1 MTASNTGRHPPAPR
15 RGPGITRVLGRLSQV
30 LVASV
35 VLVGLVA
42 ALPWALWHY
51 IGWPLPDHLLTGPEV
66 QAVLLGPLTTL
77 LLLDLLA
84 CLCWITWGA
93 FVIDV
98 VRCVVA
104 AVRGLRWPQLD
115 TRGPVHAVAAILVG
129 VIMVALLGNRSPSA
143 TTAGTT
149 EATSGHGEVVAT
161 ATAASPP
168 AVLGG
173 PIRLVDTVRP
183 AEAAGEDAD
192 SVVVRAPHN
201 GTHDSLSRIA
211 ARTLGAAGRWPEIFA
226 LNRGKPQPHGGRF
239 TNPNLIFPGQ
249 RLTLPTSASPPP
261 RPTTGADR
269 HAISPTAPVLPPP
282 QPAPSPSAIPA
293 SPPRPG
299 PPPTAPRAT
308 AVPAVVPAVVPA
320 PRTGVTPGS
329 GPGIG
334 WEPGGFVGLGLAAA
348 ISTTLVAARRRSRR
362 RYRPDS
368 GRRDDLPVA
377 PVVYQLRLA
386 HLRAEHADD
395 CAPDDLDDGERNR
408 CDAAPALVIGD
419 TPDAHTPVD
428 RAEGRRVTPG
438 LGMRDGREIALD
450 LAVAHGLGLVGAGA
464 CAAARALLLTLLTQ
478 PPVPAAAQV
487 LITVED
493 LALVLGPEQAHHQCP
508 AAVRVVADLDAALDE
523 LEAEMLRRVR
533 ENNSAAGAAWP
544 VLALV
549 ARPPEENTQ
558 RLQAVLDN
566 GAPFGLVGVLLGQW
580 RPGLS
585 AYIRDD
591 GTVSS
596 ASPGPGQALVGTRMF
611 RLPEAETA
619 QLLTLLRQ
627 AEPDTPDA
635 APPASD
641 PAAPLAPVVR
651 HREGSPC
658 ASAQSPARSAPLL
671 ALDARDGSN
680 DVMET
685 ALEVTVIPHAE
696 HEGVSPGPPPALR
709 PRAASEPPPRQ
720 VDAEGRQSHHG
731 HDGQRAEQSAA
742 AVRCCSVATA
752 DRSDASLA
760 PITLTVL
767 GRLQVH
773 WTPDPTSATGEGGAG
788 VDGAVREIAAVFPP
802 RQRELLVF
810 LALHPDGVHRDVLVA
825 GLWQGNAPQ
834 RPTNALNT
842 ALSRLRRS
850 VTQATGGAIS
860 DLIVI
865 GDNRYHLD
873 PCLVAVDYWRLRDAV
888 TARRAAG
895 SDRER
900 LAAYQQIVDC
910 YRGCLAEGLDTEWI
924 DAPREATRRD
934 ALDAVAALARALVD
948 ADPQKTL
955 DLLETARVFD
965 PHNELLYRDIMRL
978 QQRLGHLD
986 AIPRTLTLLITRL
999 AEIDETPTP
1008 QALALAAGLQQR
1020 HDTEHADP
1028 RAPGPARTPG

>member
-1 MTASNTGRHPPAPR
+1 
-15 RGPGITRVLGRLSQV
+15 VLGRLVVGAAHLVGRLSQA

-51 IGWPLPDHLLTGPEV
+51 IGWPLPDHLPTGPQV
-66 QAVLLGPLTTL
+66 QAVLLGPLTTP

-84 CLCWITWGA
+84 CLCWITWVA

-98 VRCVVA
+98 ARCVVA

-115 TRGPVHAVAAILVG
+115 THGPVHAVAAILVG
-129 VIMVALLGNRSPSA
+129 VIVVALLGNRSPST

-161 ATAASPP
+161 ATAASAPT
-168 AVLGG
+168 VLGG
-173 PIRLVDTVRP
+173 PLRLVDTVGP
-183 AEAAGEDAD
+183 ADAAGEDAG

-201 GTHDSLSRIA
+201 GIHDSLSRIA
-211 ARTLGAAGRWPEIFA
+211 ARTLGSAGRWPEIFT

-249 RLTLPTSASPPP
+249 RLTLPTSTAPPP
-261 RPTTGADR
+261 SPTTGADR
-269 HAISPTAPVLPPP
+269 HATPPIMPALPPP
-282 QPAPSPSAIPA
+282 RPAPAPSSTPA

-308 AVPAVVPAVVPA
+308 AVPAVVTA
-320 PRTGVTPGS
+320 PRTGATPGS

-334 WEPGGFVGLGLAAA
+334 WEPGVFVGLGLAAA
-348 ISTTLVAARRRSRR
+348 ISAALVAARRR
-362 RYRPDS
+362 YRPGS

-386 HLRAEHADD
+386 HLQAEHADD
-395 CAPDDLDDGERNR
+395 GAPDDLDDGERTR
-408 CDAAPALVIGD
+408 CGAAPALVIGG
-419 TPDAHTPVD
+419 TPDAHTTVD
-428 RAEGRRVTPG
+428 RANGRRVTPG
-438 LGMRDGREIALD
+438 LGVRDGREIALD
-450 LAVAHGLGLVGAGA
+450 LAVARGLGLVGAGA

-478 PPVPAAAQV
+478 PPVPAATAQV
-487 LITVED
+487 IITVDD
-493 LALVLGPEQAHHQCP
+493 LALLLGPEHAHDEWP

-533 ENNSAAGAAWP
+533 ENDSAAAAAWP
-544 VLALV
+544 VMALV
-549 ARPPEENTQ
+549 ARPPEHNTQ

-596 ASPGPGQALVGTRMF
+596 VSPGPGQALVGTRIC

-619 QLLTLLRQ
+619 QLLMLLRQ
-627 AEPDTPDA
+627 AEPDPPDA

-641 PAAPLAPVVR
+641 PAAPFTPVVGQ
-651 HREGSPC
+651 REGSPC
-658 ASAQSPARSAPLL
+658 ASAQPPARSAPAT
-671 ALDARDGSN
+671 ALDARDGAS
-680 DVMET
+680 DIIET
-685 ALEVTVIPHAE
+685 ALEVTAIPRTE
-696 HEGVSPGPPPALR
+696 HEGTSPGTPPALR
-709 PRAASEPPPRQ
+709 PRAASEPPPRH
-720 VDAEGRQSHHG
+720 VDAEGRPHHG
-731 HDGQRAEQSAA
+731 HDGPRADQSAA
-742 AVRCCSVATA
+742 AVRCCPVATEES
-752 DRSDASLA
+752 DHSDALLA

-773 WTPDPTSATGEGGAG
+773 WTPNPTSETGEGGAA
-788 VDGAVREIAAVFPP
+788 VDGAVREITAVFPP

-825 GLWQGNAPQ
+825 ALWQNNAPQ

-865 GDNRYHLD
+865 GENHYHLE
-873 PCLVAVDYWRLRDAV
+873 PSLVAVDYWRLRDAV
-888 TARRAAG
+888 AARRAAG

-900 LAAYQQIVDC
+900 IAAYQQIVDC

-948 ADPQKTL
+948 ADPQQTL

-986 AIPRTLTLLITRL
+986 AIPRTLALLTTRL
-999 AEIDETPTP
+999 AEIDETPTV
-1008 QALALAAGLQQR
+1008 QALALASRVQQR
-1020 HDTEHADP
+1020 HDAEHAAP
-1028 RAPGPARTPG
+1028 RAPGRHDRQGEQRDTAAVH